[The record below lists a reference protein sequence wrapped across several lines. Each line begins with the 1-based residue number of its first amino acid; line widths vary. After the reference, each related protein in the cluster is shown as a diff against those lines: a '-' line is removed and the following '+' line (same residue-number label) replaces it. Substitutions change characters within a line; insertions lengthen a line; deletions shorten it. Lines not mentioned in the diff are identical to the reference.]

1 MLAKNADRRHQFKRV
16 VLFHELDATM
26 MNLIWN
32 FGAAA
37 LITALGGVFG
47 QRMFLWWSGG
57 SS

>member
-1 MLAKNADRRHQFKRV
+1 MQIATIRSSAL
-16 VLFHELDATM
+16 LFHELDATM
-26 MNLIWN
+26 MNLTWN
-32 FGAAA
+32 LGAAA